1 MTNHTAFWTVLAA
14 VTFPA
19 LLAMGLFCV
28 IVPGL
33 NLMLVPCWALVAL
46 AYVGG
51 FSNEIERCRRL
62 AQRAPAPL
70 RKAPGVMVVQRAN
83 AL

>member
-1 MTNHTAFWTVLAA
+1 MTNHTTFWTVLAV

-19 LLAMGLFCV
+19 LLLTGLFCV

-33 NLMLVPCWALVAL
+33 NLMLIPLWSFVAM

-62 AQRAPAPL
+62 AQRAPAAL
-70 RKAPGVMVVQRAN
+70 RKAPGVVAVQRVN